1 MSGNKL
7 SLSGLFCYFYW
18 SSIPFSFFSLQCLQ
32 PHASAL
38 AKLPGQE
45 SLALLS
51 LALPPG
57 WLLKRK
63 PERNRLA
70 LIFPSNILFEE
81 YFSLICEFCPLS
93 LNLWRP
99 PPPHTH
105 THSRKVKRSQ
115 KDYLK
120 EKKNTFINKFS

>member
-1 MSGNKL
+1 MLGNKL

-18 SSIPFSFFSLQCLQ
+18 SSIPLSFFSLQCLQ

-51 LALPPG
+51 LALPSG

-81 YFSLICEFCPLS
+81 YFSLICEFFPLS

-99 PPPHTH
+99 HTTHTH
-105 THSRKVKRSQ
+105 TFPPEGKEISKRLFKRKK
-115 KDYLK
+115 KKYLHK
-120 EKKNTFINKFS
+120 